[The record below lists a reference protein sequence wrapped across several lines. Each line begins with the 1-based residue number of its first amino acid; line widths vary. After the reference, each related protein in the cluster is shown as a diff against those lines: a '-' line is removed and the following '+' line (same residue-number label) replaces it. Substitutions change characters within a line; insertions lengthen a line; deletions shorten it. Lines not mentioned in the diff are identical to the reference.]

1 MHPSNLTR
9 EASSTRGFVTL
20 DPERQG
26 VLVTQ
31 RRKGQAA
38 GKVANVKGP
47 LALSGVRPQNAVM
60 RFEHPDPITPT
71 NRR

>member
-1 MHPSNLTR
+1 MHPFSTPR

-31 RRKGQAA
+31 RRRAQAA
-38 GKVANVKGP
+38 GKAATVKSP
-47 LALSGVRPQNAVM
+47 LALQGLRPQDAVS
-60 RFEHPDPITPT
+60 RFDHPDPIKHTPST
-71 NRR
+71 

>member
-31 RRKGQAA
+31 RRKAQVA
-38 GKVANVKGP
+38 GKLANVQGP
-47 LALSGVRPQNAVM
+47 LALQGLRPQDAAS
-60 RFEHPDPITPT
+60 RFDHPDAIKHTPGD
-71 NRR
+71 